1 MIKIDMEMPRTCDK
15 CILANEITS
24 KYFACPVIEK
34 AIPTGHKSQNCPL
47 HPLDD
52 VIRVGDEV
60 CFNDGESFKG
70 VVLDESVVNGSWCVL
85 TENGCVSV
93 FDEKKLHR
101 TGRHFDEVETMLKK
115 MRGEAE

>member
-1 MIKIDMEMPRTCDK
+1 MEMPTRCKRCD
-15 CILANEITS
+15 LE
-24 KYFACPVIEK
+24 YYDDD
-34 AIPTGHKSQNCPL
+34 GHTVCAATNLFTDNNRYNSRRSDCPL

-52 VIRVGDEV
+52 DKICVGDEV
-60 CFNDGESFKG
+60 CFEDGETFKA

-85 TENGCVSV
+85 TENGCFSV

-115 MRGEAE
+115 MRGKS